1 MSNDVEFGALLTAV
15 NDRLIRVRELVDAQ
29 RKLGDLRKPQAKEVL
44 ANFEAELG
52 ALERIKARLLT
63 PTEVNA

>member
-44 ANFEAELG
+44 ANFEAELA